1 MRRNRRL
8 SNRLGVIVESRLT
21 IISISSFL
29 QIKKPN
35 AWLISIWL
43 CMQKAFSLSSVGQY
57 LGFAGSNP
65 FVGSMDLF
73 QKDLFL
79 AFRGFES
86 LRRRDGS
93 VLEGTICKQFVSN
106 AKNRKNLKPCR
117 GFKSFR
123 SLVFRIRF
131 MKKCVFGSSN
141 PSTRRKIENGSMEI
155 RKKLGTKKAEKSLEI
170 SAFLVFSR
178 SDLNRPKDL
187 AGAEGIEPSAR
198 GFGDRCSTC

>member
-1 MRRNRRL
+1 MPRFA
-8 SNRLGVIVESRLT
+8 V
-21 IISISSFL
+21 
-29 QIKKPN
+29 
-35 AWLISIWL
+35 
-43 CMQKAFSLSSVGQY
+43 AFSLSSVGQY

-73 QKDLFL
+73 RKKLFL
-79 AFRGFES
+79 GFRGFES

-106 AKNRKNLKPCR
+106 AKKRKNLKPCR

-123 SLVFRIRF
+123 SLAFRIQFLKNRI
-131 MKKCVFGSSN
+131 FGSSN

-155 RKKLGTKKAEKSLEI
+155 RKKLGAKKAEKSLEI

-187 AGAEGIEPSAR
+187 AGAGGFEPATH
-198 GFGDRCSTC
+198 GFGDRYSTS

>member
-1 MRRNRRL
+1 M
-8 SNRLGVIVESRLT
+8 
-21 IISISSFL
+21 
-29 QIKKPN
+29 
-35 AWLISIWL
+35 
-43 CMQKAFSLSSVGQY
+43 AFSLSSVGQY

-73 QKDLFL
+73 RKKLFL
-79 AFRGFES
+79 GFRGFES

-93 VLEGTICKQFVSN
+93 VLEGTICKQFVMSV
-106 AKNRKNLKPCR
+106 KNRKNLKPCR

-123 SLVFRIRF
+123 SLAFRIQFLKNRI
-131 MKKCVFGSSN
+131 FGSSN

-155 RKKLGTKKAEKSLEI
+155 RKKLGAKKAEKSLEI

-187 AGAEGIEPSAR
+187 AHPYKIDPYRKFFRNRSVFQSQR
-198 GFGDRCSTC
+198 IDLSLGDDGMSVLPAIFR

>member
-1 MRRNRRL
+1 
-8 SNRLGVIVESRLT
+8 
-21 IISISSFL
+21 
-29 QIKKPN
+29 
-35 AWLISIWL
+35 
-43 CMQKAFSLSSVGQY
+43 MQKAFSLSSVGQY
-57 LGFAGSNP
+57 LRFAGSNP

-73 QKDLFL
+73 RKKLFL
-79 AFRGFES
+79 GFRGFES

-123 SLVFRIRF
+123 SLAFRIQF

-141 PSTRRKIENGSMEI
+141 PSTRKNIENGSMEI
-155 RKKLGTKKAEKSLEI
+155 RKKLGSKKAEKSLEI

-178 SDLNRPKDL
+178 SNLNRPL
-187 AGAEGIEPSAR
+187 NMAGAGGFEPATH
-198 GFGDRCSTC
+198 GFGDRYSTS

>member
-1 MRRNRRL
+1 M
-8 SNRLGVIVESRLT
+8 
-21 IISISSFL
+21 
-29 QIKKPN
+29 
-35 AWLISIWL
+35 
-43 CMQKAFSLSSVGQY
+43 AFSLSSVGQY

-65 FVGSMDLF
+65 FVGTMDLF
-73 QKDLFL
+73 RKKLFL
-79 AFRGFES
+79 GFRGFES
-86 LRRRDGS
+86 LRKRDGS

-123 SLVFRIRF
+123 SLAFRIQFLKNRI
-131 MKKCVFGSSN
+131 FGSSN

-155 RKKLGTKKAEKSLEI
+155 RKKLGAKKAEKSLEI

-187 AGAEGIEPSAR
+187 AGEQRLELWTR
-198 GFGDRCSTC
+198 GFGDRCSTN